1 MSGHDPCFTPVVEVS
16 DDTLASSHPRLSL
29 HALTAQNQSGIST
42 NNARTHGV
50 LKSQETFRIPLSQ

>member
-29 HALTAQNQSGIST
+29 HALTAQNQSEISSEIGIT
-42 NNARTHGV
+42 A
-50 LKSQETFRIPLSQ
+50 LLIQKE